1 MSDWKRIQLVITSTS
16 FYRRI
21 WRLVYTCDAN
31 ANANANGNA
40 SESTRPKQTRGKRD
54 TQAQWKHFYKMADN
68 DWAFTDSHVWVGN
81 ANASSRKWK
90 FVYYLRWRLRLHLH
104 LRWVGSHE
112 QLFLSFAV
120 IFKAG
125 FIPQLFELS
134 CMSKRPLTKLC
145 FLLTTNYRSK
155 TMILKFA
162 FNNCFSSFDVKKFPR
177 PLYRC
182 VLLRLAEN
190 KREKSLKEA
199 KNLAIATTYKLGA
212 LSFKKADWFKWG
224 ISCKAINVRV
234 L

>member
-1 MSDWKRIQLVITSTS
+1 M
-16 FYRRI
+16 
-21 WRLVYTCDAN
+21 
-31 ANANANGNA
+31 
-40 SESTRPKQTRGKRD
+40 RD

-90 FVYYLRWRLRLHLH
+90 FVYYLRWHLRLHLH

-145 FLLTTNYRSK
+145 SLLTTNYRSK

-162 FNNCFSSFDVKKFPR
+162 FKNCFSSFDVKKFPR

-182 VLLRLAEN
+182 VLLR
-190 KREKSLKEA
+190 
-199 KNLAIATTYKLGA
+199 LAIATTYKLGA

-224 ISCKAINVRV
+224 ISCKAIIVRV